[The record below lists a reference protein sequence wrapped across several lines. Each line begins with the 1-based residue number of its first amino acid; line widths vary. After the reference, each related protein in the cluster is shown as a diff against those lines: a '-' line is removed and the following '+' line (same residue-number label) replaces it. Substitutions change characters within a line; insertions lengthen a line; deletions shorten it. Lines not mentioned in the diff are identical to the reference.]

1 MRITTSIKGG
11 KNMIKEKILFCILCI
26 GIVILFQSVS
36 ASGIGIS
43 PTTITVSDAMRGDI
57 NEEIIRVYNPNDDEL
72 IFTMEAEGDASEW
85 ISFYNYEND
94 KPFSDE
100 AIPPNG
106 EIFVRIKVEI
116 PSDAANGEYNATI
129 YASTKPRDSDSMSGM
144 QAVFRTYCTMTIKV
158 TDIQRLSGT
167 VDYISVRDGEVN
179 LPIPIEIEFTN
190 TGNVATKPV
199 ISIDIQKDGATIE
212 QMTIDDKEVKTH
224 TSEVIQTEWDTTGER
239 SGDYTADVSVSLNGE
254 VLKRETLPFEL
265 FPVGT
270 LTQEGE
276 FIGITSDGALHP
288 GTLLKVIGTF
298 RNTGEMG
305 TTAKMVGEV
314 VKNGNLINTI
324 ESDELLVPTYKSKEI
339 TAYLDLTDVGDYV
352 VTAHMIYAGKET
364 DEKELTFTVSE
375 AAEGAEVSG
384 SSGSQGVALPE
395 NTRTPL
401 SVIPVVSAVLI
412 AGLCVAL
419 WNKER

>member
-1 MRITTSIKGG
+1 MLKQFLR
-11 KNMIKEKILFCILCI
+11 I
-26 GIVILFQSVS
+26 GIILIGITAICHS
-36 ASGIGIS
+36 AYAGGIGIS
-43 PTTITVSDAMRGDI
+43 PTEISVSEGMRGDSYEKQI
-57 NEEIIRVYNPNDDEL
+57 TIFNPDSEDLYFRMETEGEAGDWITFSDYDSEIPFTEGTILPYDDKTIRVH
-72 IFTMEAEGDASEW
+72 A
-85 ISFYNYEND
+85 
-94 KPFSDE
+94 
-100 AIPPNG
+100 
-106 EIFVRIKVEI
+106 EI
-116 PSDAANGEYNATI
+116 PQDAANGIYNATI
-129 YASTKPRDSDSMSGM
+129 YASTQPGESNGESMM
-144 QAVFRTYCTMTIKV
+144 QSVFKTVCQMTIEV

-179 LPIPIEIEFTN
+179 LPVPIEIQFTN
-190 TGNVATKPV
+190 TGNVAVNPV
-199 ISIDIQKDGATIE
+199 VSIVMQKDGAKID
-212 QMTIDDKEVKTH
+212 QMTVDNREIKIRS
-224 TSEVIQTEWDTTGER
+224 SEVIQTEWDTTGER
-239 SGDYTADVSVSLNGE
+239 SGKYTADVSVSLGGE
-254 VLKRETLPFEL
+254 VLERKTVPFEL

-276 FIGITSDGALHP
+276 FVGITSDGALQP

-375 AAEGAEVSG
+375 AAEGSDASG
-384 SSGSQGVALPE
+384 SSGEQGVALPE

-401 SVIPVVSAVLI
+401 SVIPILSAVLI
-412 AGLCVAL
+412 AGLCMVMRK
-419 WNKER
+419 KEQ